1 MPVLVDASAPFPGVP
16 LPPWPPDAEG
26 KPYVPPTGRG
36 KQRPVVKD
44 GFGRCQE
51 CARSTALKLDGTLIR
66 HKSDGE
72 ECSGALRPP
81 AELPPPANWLPLLPG
96 LTPHGLRHGHQTWLD
111 DLNVRYA
118 LVAER
123 MGHEVPGMRG
133 VYSHIADEWRADL
146 IEGLQERWEASL
158 DARARLSAHSAVPL
172 LDDLLVAHRKPSP
185 KHLHS
190 RLAPKIGY

>member
-16 LPPWPPDAEG
+16 LPPWPPAAEG

-133 VYSHIADEWRADL
+133 VYSHIADEWRVDL
-146 IEGLQERWEASL
+146 IERLQERWEASL

-172 LDDLLVAHRKPSP
+172 LDDLLAAHRKPSP